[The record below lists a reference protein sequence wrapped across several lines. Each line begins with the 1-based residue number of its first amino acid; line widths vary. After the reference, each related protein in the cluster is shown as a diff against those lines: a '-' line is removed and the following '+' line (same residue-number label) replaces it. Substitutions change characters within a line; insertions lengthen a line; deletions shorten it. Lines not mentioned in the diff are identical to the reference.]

1 MLSID
6 GSKSISIPLGNIM
19 VKLKFVDTVNI
30 TKIDDINDYLNFP
43 DWAYIVIIVYH
54 IPMLICAMGGNI
66 IVLYGTLKCN
76 AISMDK
82 VSLIF
87 LEHLAFVDFFIAFL
101 SGTTILITT
110 FTKKWVLGEAMCF
123 IQGMIGYIPTFC
135 ELLTL
140 VIISGYRV
148 FVLMRPFVAQNMGKK
163 HGKIIMGIIWG
174 FSIIFVVNAVFIM
187 GQYTFFD
194 PYILGCNTSGL
205 SAEPGQLPYTII
217 CVVLFGGLPVLLI
230 VVSNVIILYIAS
242 KYVSKKAG
250 KKGSISKNAVITVS
264 AVSWVFVI
272 SVTPLCLRAMLQVL
286 QVQMPTWFYIMQTET
301 YYLNVACNP
310 IIYTLTNARF
320 KRFIMRIVYSLLGM
334 EQPAQMN
341 DIVTQVQQMNRS
353 RMQTLKRANAVNP
366 MNIHQIAVKAI
377 ALNSCQEVID
387 TSVSYTS
394 HK

>member
-1 MLSID
+1 
-6 GSKSISIPLGNIM
+6 M
-19 VKLKFVDTVNI
+19 VKLNFVDTANI
-30 TKIDDINDYLNFP
+30 TRIDDINDYLQFP
-43 DWAYIVIIVYH
+43 DWAYILIIIYH
-54 IPMLICAMGGNI
+54 VPMLICAMGGNI
-66 IVLYGTLKCN
+66 IVLYGTLKFN

-110 FTKKWVLGEAMCF
+110 ITKKWVLGEAMCF

-140 VIISGYRV
+140 VTISGYRV
-148 FVLMRPFVAQNMGKK
+148 FVLLKPFEAQNLGKK

-205 SAEPGQLPYTII
+205 SAEPGQLAYTIV
-217 CVVLFGGLPVLLI
+217 CVTLFGGLPVLLI
-230 VVSNVIILYIAS
+230 VVSNVVILYIAS
-242 KYVSKKAG
+242 KYVRKAG
-250 KKGSISKNAVITVS
+250 KRGAISKNAIITVS

-286 QVQMPTWFYIMQTET
+286 QVKMPTWFYIMQTES
-301 YYLNVACNP
+301 YYLNIACNP
-310 IIYTLTNARF
+310 IIYTVTNARF
-320 KRFIMRIVYSLLGM
+320 KKFITGLVYSLLGL

-341 DIVTQVQQMNRS
+341 SLVSQVQQMTSTRLQS
-353 RMQTLKRANAVNP
+353 IRRANAVNP
-366 MNIHQIAVKAI
+366 MTIQNVAFRAMAMEKCKEVKESS
-377 ALNSCQEVID
+377 SCTD
-387 TSVSYTS
+387 
-394 HK
+394 H

>member
-1 MLSID
+1 
-6 GSKSISIPLGNIM
+6 M
-19 VKLKFVDTVNI
+19 VKLKFVDTANI

-43 DWAYIVIIVYH
+43 DWAYTLIVIYH

-110 FTKKWVLGEAMCF
+110 ISKKWVLGDAMCF

-148 FVLMRPFVAQNMGKK
+148 FVLKKPFIAQNLGKK

-194 PYILGCNTSGL
+194 PYILSCNTSGL
-205 SAEPGQLPYTII
+205 SAEPGQLPYTIV
-217 CVVLFGGLPVLLI
+217 CVTLFGGLPVLLI
-230 VVSNVIILYIAS
+230 VISNITILYIAS
-242 KYVSKKAG
+242 KYASRKAG
-250 KKGSISKNAVITVS
+250 KKGAISKNAVITVS
-264 AVSWVFVI
+264 AVSWVFVV

-286 QVQMPTWFYIMQTET
+286 QVQMPTWFYIMQTES

-310 IIYTLTNARF
+310 IIYTVTNARF
-320 KRFIMRIVYSLLGM
+320 KRFITRIVYSLFGL
-334 EQPAQMN
+334 EPPSQMN
-341 DIVTQVQQMNRS
+341 DIVTQVQQMNSKRL
-353 RMQTLKRANAVNP
+353 QTLRRANAVNP
-366 MNIHQIAVKAI
+366 MNVHTITVKVM
-377 ALNSCQEVID
+377 ALNACKDVLDSAVT
-387 TSVSYTS
+387 TSTDN
-394 HK
+394 